1 VIRFLSALALTFLA
15 VSAAASDCTITLFGD
30 SSVVCGI
37 SFSAEA
43 ESVDGTHPL
52 ESDKITNF
60 ARTITEADPDLVLD
74 ENDLQYPTG
83 IEYKVSGGKLV
94 DSDNANTDR
103 TNATRGTD
111 RFVFAPGSGLDTIFD
126 FENDK
131 DVIDV
136 SGYLGIA
143 NFGDIQPHAAQVGT
157 DVTIDFGVANGGVAG
172 VDVLT
177 VTKFSLADLG
187 ANDFEF
193 A

>member
-1 VIRFLSALALTFLA
+1 VIRFLSALALTVLA
-15 VSAAASDCTITLFGD
+15 VSAAASDCTITLSGD
-30 SSVVCGI
+30 SPVVCGI

-52 ESDKITNF
+52 KSEKIINF

-111 RFVFAPGSGLDTIFD
+111 RFVFAPGSGLDTIVD

-157 DVTIDFGVANGGVAG
+157 DVTIDFGVAG